1 MESLGLKAINTGCV
15 TMWMLTP
22 EHCAQIPTK
31 KADKVVFTITAGC
44 FDDRDQQML
53 EILLSN
59 YKDVYFWP
67 QGRSDYEQYCKLIH
81 TEKVHVL
88 QASKEAYDK
97 YLTENDTDYVGTR
110 LHGGVYAMRHKRR
123 AVIIAI
129 DERARSINEKNHL
142 NCIEKDNIQEL
153 ENLLNGDIKTEI
165 IMPFDEIKRWKA
177 QFGI

>member
-1 MESLGLKAINTGCV
+1 
-15 TMWMLTP
+15 MWMLTP

-31 KADKVVFTITAGC
+31 KADKVVFTITAGH
-44 FDDRDQQML
+44 FDKRDQDML
-53 EILLSN
+53 DVLLSN
-59 YKDVYFWP
+59 YKEVYFWP
-67 QGRSDYEQYCKLIH
+67 QGHEDYKRFAKMNN
-81 TEKVHVL
+81 TENVHVL

-129 DERARSINEKNHL
+129 DERARAINEKNHL

-153 ENLLNGDIKTEI
+153 ESLLNSEIKTEI